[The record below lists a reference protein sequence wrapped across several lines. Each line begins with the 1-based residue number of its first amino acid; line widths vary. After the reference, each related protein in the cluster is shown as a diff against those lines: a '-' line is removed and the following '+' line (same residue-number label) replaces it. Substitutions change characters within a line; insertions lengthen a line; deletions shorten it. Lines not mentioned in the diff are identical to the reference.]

1 MKRIMTFLLLIATG
15 AFFIF
20 IGSGF
25 FFASK
30 VTRAWA
36 EAIWLGTFAS
46 ISLSVTGAVILYAV
60 ILLRKKGAE
69 LHRFPP
75 DDNGNFAVVKVGGKL
90 VNLNLLGADDEPQ
103 AWAFWQA
110 TNNKSFG
117 TPARELFQ
125 QPILTATEAPLQL
138 VAGPGESE
146 VIDAVAEEL

>member
-1 MKRIMTFLLLIATG
+1 MKRVLTFLLLVATG
-15 AFFIF
+15 AFFLF

-30 VTRAWA
+30 ATKAWA
-36 EAIWLGTFAS
+36 ETIWLGTFAS

-60 ILLRKKGAE
+60 ILLRKKNAE

-75 DDNGNFAVVKVGGKL
+75 DDNGNFSVVRVGKKL
-90 VNLNLLGADDEPQ
+90 VNLNLLGADEDAQ

-125 QPILTATEAPLQL
+125 QPILTAAKAPLQL
-138 VAGPGESE
+138 VAGPGESD